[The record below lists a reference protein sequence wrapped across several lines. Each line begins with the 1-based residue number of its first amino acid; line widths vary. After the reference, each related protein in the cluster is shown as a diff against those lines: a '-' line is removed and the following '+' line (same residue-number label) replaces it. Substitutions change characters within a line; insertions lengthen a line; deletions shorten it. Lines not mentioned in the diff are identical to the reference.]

1 MRSPTMSNLLQ
12 AMIMQETAAAMMNFQ
27 TSQTVVDRSMAS
39 GMEVSTEKSKVM
51 ANSTNDI
58 STGISMNDQ
67 KMEELISF
75 KYLGATL
82 CKDSTLSLIHI

>member
-1 MRSPTMSNLLQ
+1 MFTLAHPVQIVASDDHARNSSSNDELSDL
-12 AMIMQETAAAMMNFQ
+12 TNRLGDKS
-27 TSQTVVDRSMAS
+27 TSF
-39 GMEVSTEKSKVM
+39 GMEVSIEKSKVM

-82 CKDSTLSLIHI
+82 CKDSTC

>member
-1 MRSPTMSNLLQ
+1 MQACGRSLCNLRCAGDIYLLGGSNDELSDL
-12 AMIMQETAAAMMNFQ
+12 TNR
-27 TSQTVVDRSMAS
+27 VVDRSVAS
-39 GMEVSTEKSKVM
+39 GMEVSIEKSKVM

-67 KMEELISF
+67 KMEELTSF

-82 CKDSTLSLIHI
+82 CKDSTC

>member
-1 MRSPTMSNLLQ
+1 MLALAHHVQLVASD
-12 AMIMQETAAAMMNFQ
+12 ETAVAMMNFQ

-58 STGISMNDQ
+58 STDISMNDQ
-67 KMEELISF
+67 R
-75 KYLGATL
+75 
-82 CKDSTLSLIHI
+82 